1 MKIGI
6 LGSGE
11 VGRSL
16 AVGFLKHNYEVMIG
30 TRDKNKLEK
39 FKEETKNKVLVGNFN
54 ETAKFG
60 EVVVLAVKG
69 LIAKEV
75 IRLAGEERLKGKIV
89 IDTTNP
95 LSDFPPERG
104 VLKFFTSLDKS
115 LMEELQSKFPKI
127 RFVKAF
133 NSIGGSL
140 MVNPDFKEKP
150 TMFICGNDEK
160 AKKEVNEI
168 LDLFGFEAEDMG
180 GSGSARA
187 IEPLCML
194 WCIPGF
200 LRNDWTHAFKLL
212 KK

>member
-69 LIAKEV
+69 LIAK
-75 IRLAGEERLKGKIV
+75 GKPK
-89 IDTTNP
+89 N
-95 LSDFPPERG
+95 
-104 VLKFFTSLDKS
+104 KFLNF
-115 LMEELQSKFPKI
+115 
-127 RFVKAF
+127 R
-133 NSIGGSL
+133 
-140 MVNPDFKEKP
+140 
-150 TMFICGNDEK
+150 
-160 AKKEVNEI
+160 
-168 LDLFGFEAEDMG
+168 
-180 GSGSARA
+180 
-187 IEPLCML
+187 
-194 WCIPGF
+194 
-200 LRNDWTHAFKLL
+200 
-212 KK
+212 